1 MPKFTLCLA
10 YDTCVYGI
18 VEVEADSLPDAVE
31 TVRADH
37 HHGSGADEFV
47 AELWDQVNDV
57 DHSTAI
63 NYRVCYIRDED
74 GTMLLGNIPISEADS
89 PASLSKEE
97 VLALLTA
104 NRISN

>member
-1 MPKFTLCLA
+1 
-10 YDTCVYGI
+10 
-18 VEVEADSLPDAVE
+18 
-31 TVRADH
+31 
-37 HHGSGADEFV
+37 
-47 AELWDQVNDV
+47 VNDV